1 MDEKKKDGL
10 TKIIKEVKE
19 VKSIISRYSE
29 VMGELIRFFKK
40 VTEEDEKGL
49 FDRDNWNTFKE
60 LTKEE
65 RELEEKLENK
75 KEEYKEFIE

>member
-1 MDEKKKDGL
+1 
-10 TKIIKEVKE
+10 
-19 VKSIISRYSE
+19 
-29 VMGELIRFFKK
+29 MGELIRFFKK